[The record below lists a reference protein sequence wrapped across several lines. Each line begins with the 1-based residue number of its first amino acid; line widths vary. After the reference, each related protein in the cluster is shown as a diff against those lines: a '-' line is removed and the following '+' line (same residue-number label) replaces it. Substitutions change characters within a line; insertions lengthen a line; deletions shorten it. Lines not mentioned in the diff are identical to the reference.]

1 MNHYIT
7 HGMNNWDNSNNNNNV
22 NGDGWHFCD
31 QNNANIGPVS
41 RTQIIEMLRAGKL
54 HQGSYVCKQ
63 GFGDNCTPISQINE
77 LKI

>member
-1 MNHYIT
+1 
-7 HGMNNWDNSNNNNNV
+7 MNNWDNSNNNNNV

-54 HQGSYVCKQ
+54 HQGSYVWKQ
-63 GFGDNCTPISQINE
+63 GFGDNWKLKRHLRTHIKDEKFAE
-77 LKI
+77 L